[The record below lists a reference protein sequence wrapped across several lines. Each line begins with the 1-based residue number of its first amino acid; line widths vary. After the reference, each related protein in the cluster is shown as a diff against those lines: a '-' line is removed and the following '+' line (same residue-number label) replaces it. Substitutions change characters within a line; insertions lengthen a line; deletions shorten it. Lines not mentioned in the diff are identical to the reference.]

1 MAVQSHE
8 SYIQR
13 ETSIT
18 GELCLEAALQT
29 TPRGFFADQFEA
41 RDNAICMSYFVYNNT
56 FPIRAGVTTT
66 LTLMELDLKYG
77 AKLMENYTRSCLG
90 QVTIFLAR
98 FFSVLDY
105 SLF

>member
-13 ETSIT
+13 ETSISS
-18 GELCLEAALQT
+18 ELCLEAELQT

-41 RDNAICMSYFVYNNT
+41 RDNTICMSYSVYNT
-56 FPIRAGVTTT
+56 FSIRAGVTTT

-77 AKLMENYTRSCLG
+77 AKLMENYMRSCLG